1 MSTVTNW
8 FTTIQCAEH
17 RVEEPES
24 EEKLRDILRN
34 STRFPP
40 PIRPVGSLH
49 SMTECIAA
57 RAPGQPRWGT
67 VVSLRKLAEQPL
79 SLDLQQSPRGQS
91 VGTVTVPAGRTFISV
106 ARELKEKGLQLRVNT
121 ELGPLTMGAAACG
134 ATKDS
139 SFPDEPGQVCHDVV
153 GMRLMKP
160 DGEIQ
165 EFKEGDADF
174 DALRCSYG
182 LFGVVTHVTFRVYPH
197 QYISIR
203 HEKLEVEEFEERRQR
218 WEQDGHAVFLYMF
231 PFAKHQRIVA
241 ELRSKTA
248 SSEGREKS
256 VRLEARNFFWGEGL
270 HRASGVIR
278 GLEIEALKR
287 LAGEVQQKFVGEF
300 LRQIDLD
307 AVSPVSQI
315 VDFEKLARDSG
326 RIGLE
331 RAPKFTFSMWAF
343 PTRPTG
349 DRPFAQILADYFA
362 FCKEAE
368 GFSPLLPQ
376 VSYHIGKDTS
386 SVLSYSHQSDVWT
399 LDPIA
404 AEGEPGWEK
413 FAKAFNDRCSQWG
426 GTPLFNQTP
435 FLERRHVVKAFG
447 DRLATFEATRRRFD
461 PGGRMLNEYFA
472 KLLTG

>member
-1 MSTVTNW
+1 MTTVTNW
-8 FTTIQCAEH
+8 FKTIQCAELS
-17 RVEEPES
+17 VEEPES
-24 EEKLRDILRN
+24 EEKLRDILCDP
-34 STRFPP
+34 THFPSP
-40 PIRPVGSLH
+40 VRPVGSLH

-79 SLDLQQSPRGQS
+79 RLDLQRDAQGDSL
-91 VGTVTVPAGRTFISV
+91 GTVTVPAGRTFISV
-106 ARELKEKGLQLRVNT
+106 ARELREKDLQLRVNT

-160 DGEIQ
+160 DGKIE
-165 EFKEGDADF
+165 EFKEGDADL

-182 LFGVVTHVTFRVYPH
+182 LFGVVTHVTFRVYRH

-203 HEKLEVEEFEERRQR
+203 HEKLEVGEFEECRQR
-218 WEQDGHAVFLYMF
+218 WVHERNAVFLYMF
-231 PFAKHQRIVA
+231 PFAKDQRIIA
-241 ELRSKTA
+241 ELRSKVGA
-248 SSEGREKS
+248 SEGREVS
-256 VRLEARNFFWGEGL
+256 VRLQARNYFWGEGL
-270 HRASGVIR
+270 HRIGGAIRELPKVIGR
-278 GLEIEALKR
+278 PV
-287 LAGEVQQKFVGEF
+287 GEVQQKSVAEF

-307 AVSPVSQI
+307 AVSPVAQI
-315 VDFEKLARDSG
+315 VDFEKLAE
-326 RIGLE
+326 E
-331 RAPKFTFSMWAF
+331 RKGETPKFTFSMWAF
-343 PTRPTG
+343 PTRPG
-349 DRPFAQILADYFA
+349 RGKPFAEILAEYFR
-362 FCKEAE
+362 FCGDQR

-376 VSYHIGKDTS
+376 VSYHIEKDTS
-386 SVLSYSHQSDVWT
+386 SLLSYSHQSDVWT

-404 AEGEPGWEK
+404 AEGEPGWEE

-472 KLLTG
+472 RLLTG